1 MSYTEKQKDILKY
14 ASYRSVKPQSF
25 DLLITLQA
33 LFNGRKG
40 VEEESLQM
48 NHSHNFGF
56 LKWYK
61 PLSMLFELGFL
72 NMQIIGINL
81 DTFTKRINQWISE
94 KK

>member
-1 MSYTEKQKDILKY
+1 MQAIEAWNRKALTCSLLFKPFLTEERAYIMS
-14 ASYRSVKPQSF
+14 
-25 DLLITLQA
+25 
-33 LFNGRKG
+33 
-40 VEEESLQM
+40 ESLQM
-48 NHSHNFGF
+48 NHSQMGRDNKWFDNFGF

-61 PLSMLFELGFL
+61 PLSLLFELGFL